1 MAMASG
7 QKLLAPHE
15 SRAAD
20 LRDKML
26 QQALAQT
33 GVGDP
38 KTAGRKGPGS
48 GVAAAF
54 SGAWE
59 RDAVNR
65 QFGPGAVEQMF
76 SKPASELTKGRK
88 TGLNKDKGLGLG
100 CSQGY

>member
-1 MAMASG
+1 
-7 QKLLAPHE
+7 
-15 SRAAD
+15 
-20 LRDKML
+20 ML

-65 QFGPGAVEQMF
+65 QFAPGAVETNVL
-76 SKPASELTKGRK
+76 KARKRANKGKKDWLEQGQGPGPGLFPRILSARARIRK
-88 TGLNKDKGLGLG
+88 VVK
-100 CSQGY
+100 SPR

>member
-1 MAMASG
+1 MASG
-7 QKLLAPHE
+7 KKILAPHE

-26 QQALAQT
+26 QQALAQV

-59 RDAVNR
+59 R
-65 QFGPGAVEQMF
+65 
-76 SKPASELTKGRK
+76 GREPPIR
-88 TGLNKDKGLGLG
+88 TWRG
-100 CSQGY
+100 